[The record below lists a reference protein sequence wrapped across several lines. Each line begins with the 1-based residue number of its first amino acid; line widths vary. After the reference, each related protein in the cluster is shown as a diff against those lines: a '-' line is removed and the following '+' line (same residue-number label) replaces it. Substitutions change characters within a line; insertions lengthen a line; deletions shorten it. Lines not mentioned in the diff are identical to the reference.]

1 MLGCRER
8 CGMSDEKPEVGEI
21 VLTPKERAAVNA
33 ALELADGFAALGH
46 GTPAEAAEHFAAAER
61 WTAAAKQAGTEP

>member
-8 CGMSDEKPEVGEI
+8 CGVSEEKPEVGEI

-33 ALELADGFAALGH
+33 AMELADGFSSIGH
-46 GTPAEAAEHFAAAER
+46 GAPAEAAEHFAAAER

>member
-1 MLGCRER
+1 
-8 CGMSDEKPEVGEI
+8 MSDEKPEVDVEI
-21 VLTPKERAAVNA
+21 RLTPRERAVVNA
-33 ALELADGFAALGH
+33 ALEMADGFAALGH

>member
-21 VLTPKERAAVNA
+21 HLTPKERAAVNA
-33 ALELADGFAALGH
+33 AMELADGFAALGH
-46 GTPAEAAEHFAAAER
+46 GTPAEAAEHFAESARWAEVVR
-61 WTAAAKQAGTEP
+61 QADA